1 MPREG
6 AEDWQAVAGGFITH
20 FVAFGISYS
29 FGVFFVSIGRS
40 FGQGA
45 GPTAWI
51 YGLQAATMLGSSRPL
66 GRLADRVGA
75 RPIIVAGALLM
86 GTGLYLTSVASDM
99 WEVWITYGILFGVGT
114 GCEFGPVQGAVARR
128 FDQHKGLAL
137 GLVLAGSGIGT
148 LVVAPTAAHL
158 IDAIGWRGTLRV
170 FAVVLVVLT
179 LVAALLIR
187 DAPEPVPTDSAP
199 ALWRDR
205 RFRLIYGA
213 IFFGAFGYI
222 VPFAY
227 LVPYAEDRHVSTST
241 AALMLATMGGLSTVG
256 RIAFAALADRRGRVE
271 VLRLTTVLMA
281 ALLFVWPAL
290 GSTAGIFAFAALFG
304 AAAGGWVSVLPGLV
318 GDYFGARSL
327 KANLGAVYTAMLC
340 GTLFAPPLTGA
351 LFDARG
357 TFTLAALLAGGA
369 VAVNWLLLLPLPKT
383 RDPVGADLPRRLQPA
398 EEGR

>member
-1 MPREG
+1 MPRER
-6 AEDWQAVAGGFITH
+6 AEDWRAVVGGFTTH
-20 FVAFGISYS
+20 FVAFGLSYS
-29 FGVFFVSIGRS
+29 FGVFFVSIGRT
-40 FGQGA
+40 FDQGA

-75 RPIIVAGALLM
+75 RPVIVAGALLM
-86 GTGLYLTSVASDM
+86 GVGLLLTSVASDM

-114 GCEFGPVQGAVARR
+114 GCEFGPVQGAVARH
-128 FDQHKGLAL
+128 FDRHKGLAL
-137 GLVLAGSGIGT
+137 GLVLAGSGVGT

-158 IDAIGWRGTLRV
+158 IDAVGWRATLQIL
-170 FAVVLVVLT
+170 AVVVVALT
-179 LVAALLIR
+179 LLAALLIR
-187 DAPEPVPTDSAP
+187 DTPEPAAPESAS

-205 RFRLIYGA
+205 RFRLIYA
-213 IFFGAFGYI
+213 AVLFGAFGYI

-227 LVPYAEDRHVSTST
+227 LVPYAEDHDVSSST
-241 AALMLATMGGLSTVG
+241 AALMLATMGALSTVG
-256 RIAFAALADRRGRVE
+256 RVAFAALADRRGRVE

-281 ALLFVWPAL
+281 ILLLVWPAL
-290 GSTAGIFAFAALFG
+290 ASIAGMFAFAAVFG

-327 KANLGAVYTAMLC
+327 KANLGAVYTAMLF
-340 GTLFAPPLTGA
+340 GTLLAPPITGA

-357 TFTLAALLAGGA
+357 TYTLAALLAGA
-369 VAVNWLLLLPLPKT
+369 TVVVNWLLLLPLPTT
-383 RDPVGADLPRRLQPA
+383 RDPVGVELSRALQPA

>member
-1 MPREG
+1 M
-6 AEDWQAVAGGFITH
+6 
-20 FVAFGISYS
+20 
-29 FGVFFVSIGRS
+29 
-40 FGQGA
+40 
-45 GPTAWI
+45 
-51 YGLQAATMLGSSRPL
+51 
-66 GRLADRVGA
+66 
-75 RPIIVAGALLM
+75 
-86 GTGLYLTSVASDM
+86 
-99 WEVWITYGILFGVGT
+99 
-114 GCEFGPVQGAVARR
+114 
-128 FDQHKGLAL
+128 
-137 GLVLAGSGIGT
+137 
-148 LVVAPTAAHL
+148 
-158 IDAIGWRGTLRV
+158 
-170 FAVVLVVLT
+170 
-179 LVAALLIR
+179 IR

-205 RFRLIYGA
+205 RFRLMYGA

-340 GTLFAPPLTGA
+340 GTLLAPPLTGA